1 MDGVSQANGGEA
13 ETKGVEIDFD
23 VMLAD
28 GLYMDFAGSFMT
40 AETTIDMPSFGASA
54 GDSLPGTVE
63 EQYNVGLSYDYAM
76 GSKICLYKTRLF
88 ILWRKL
94 CYFWSI

>member
-1 MDGVSQANGGEA
+1 MIDWIDIQIGIAPACGWSFQANGGEA

-23 VMLAD
+23 LQLAEN
-28 GLYMDFAGSFMT
+28 LYMDFAGSFMT

-63 EQYNVGLSYDYAM
+63 EQYLSL
-76 GSKICLYKTRLF
+76 IH
-88 ILWRKL
+88 I
-94 CYFWSI
+94 